1 MWFFVQ
7 FNRKHEELCEKKLE
21 RAVNAK
27 LAEKIVKTAFL
38 LTIVSAHLLA
48 IFISQLTCMI
58 IIMNELLKLFLVR
71 FNFYFK

>member
-38 LTIVSAHLLA
+38 LTIVSAHLLP
-48 IFISQLTCMI
+48 IFISQLTCM